1 MPSTIQFLRGIRY
14 SVLATSAILLMGAMV
29 LADQPNIV
37 FILVDDMGYGDL
49 GCTGCED
56 IATPNIDRLAA
67 EGVRFTDFY
76 ANAPVCSPT
85 RCGFITGRWQQR
97 VGFEWAL
104 GYTAERRRLIDGVW
118 TEITQM
124 HHGIGLPADH
134 PGIAKMLKAAGY
146 ATGCFGKWHLG
157 YDDEFNPIH
166 HGFDEYFG
174 ELLGHADYY
183 RHSYYDGTYALRDGL
198 EYPLV
203 KGYFTDLINERA
215 AAFVDKHARQPFFLY
230 VPHLALHAP
239 FQPPDRPLPHVTRAN
254 MHDGSRDVYRQMLE
268 RVDHGVGMILDR
280 LERHGLTENTLVVL
294 SSDNGGE
301 RWSRNLPLFHHKRTL
316 WEGGIRVPCL
326 MRWPARLPA
335 GEVTSQAGITMD
347 LTATFATAAGAEPP
361 EGHQFDGIN
370 LVPIVRGERPEAD
383 RTFYWRVN
391 RSNYRMRAIR
401 HGTWKY
407 IDDAGT
413 MDLLFN
419 LADDVGER
427 VNLCYQRPEKVVELK
442 ERLAAWEA
450 EMEAEPKTFTVR

>member
-1 MPSTIQFLRGIRY
+1 MCLVAHASEKAP
-14 SVLATSAILLMGAMV
+14 
-29 LADQPNIV
+29 PNIV

-49 GCTGCED
+49 GCMGCED
-56 IATPNIDRLAA
+56 IATPNIDRLAH

-85 RCGFITGRWQQR
+85 RCAFITGQWQQR

-104 GYTAERRRLIDGVW
+104 GYSAERRRLIDGTW
-118 TEITQM
+118 HDITTM
-124 HHGIGLPADH
+124 HHGIGLPPER
-134 PGIAKMLKAAGY
+134 PGIAKIMKSAGY

-183 RHSYYDGTYALRDGL
+183 RHSYYDGTYALRDGF
-198 EYPLV
+198 EYPFIN
-203 KGYFTDLINERA
+203 GYFTDLINDRA
-215 AAFVDKHARQPFFLY
+215 ASFIEKNHKKPFFLY

-239 FQPPDRPLPHVTRAN
+239 FQPPDRPLPHVTPEN
-254 MHDGSRDVYRQMLE
+254 MHDGSRDIYRQMLE

-280 LERHGLTENTLVVL
+280 LEEHNLVENTLVVL

-301 RWSRNLPLFHHKRTL
+301 RWSNNLPLFHHKRTL
-316 WEGGIRVPCL
+316 WEGGIRVPCV
-326 MRWPARLPA
+326 MRWPVRIQP
-335 GEVTSQAGITMD
+335 GTVSSQAAITMD
-347 LTATFATAAGAEPP
+347 LTATFMSVAGTLAPKDY
-361 EGHQFDGIN
+361 QLDGID
-370 LVPIVRGERPEAD
+370 LVPILCDEALQVE

-401 HGTWKY
+401 HGHWKY

-413 MDLLFN
+413 MDLLFDLKN
-419 LADDVGER
+419 DISER
-427 VNLCYQRPEKVVELK
+427 RNLCYQHPKKVKELK
-442 ERLAAWEA
+442 QLLAAWEA
-450 EMEAEPKTFTVR
+450 EMASEPKTFTVH